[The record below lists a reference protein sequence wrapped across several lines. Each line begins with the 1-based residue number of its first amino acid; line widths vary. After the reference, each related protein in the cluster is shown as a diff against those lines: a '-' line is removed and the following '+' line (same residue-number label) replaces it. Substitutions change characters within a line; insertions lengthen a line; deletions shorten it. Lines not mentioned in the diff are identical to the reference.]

1 MLEELAN
8 QMRDEKRQLQLDRE
22 AFEREKLA
30 LARSRENQENHL
42 DQYMQDYQRQTIAL
56 SNQVKALEN
65 EKEHLVRSVEEKLSE
80 GWEANQMLIR
90 KIELANKQRAL
101 QESAIKRRDYKD
113 IEAEMEDYEPVE
125 EEKSMDG
132 ESNPEVKE
140 SVQLPVLPVKGK
152 IDYNRMK
159 FGEEENFVAQLTPRA
174 GEDSVNGQHD
184 LEDEGQVQLDARS
197 A

>member
-8 QMRDEKRQLQLDRE
+8 QMREEKRQLQLDRE

-30 LARSRENQENHL
+30 QARSRENQENHL

-113 IEAEMEDYEPVE
+113 IEAEMEDYGPVE

-132 ESNPEVKE
+132 ESTPEVKE
-140 SVQLPVLPVKGK
+140 SV
-152 IDYNRMK
+152 
-159 FGEEENFVAQLTPRA
+159 
-174 GEDSVNGQHD
+174 
-184 LEDEGQVQLDARS
+184 
-197 A
+197 

>member
-22 AFEREKLA
+22 AFEKEKLA

-42 DQYMQDYQRQTIAL
+42 EQYMQDYQRQTIAL

-113 IEAEMEDYEPVE
+113 IEAEMEEDYGPVE

-132 ESNPEVKE
+132 ESTPEVKE
-140 SVQLPVLPVKGK
+140 SV
-152 IDYNRMK
+152 
-159 FGEEENFVAQLTPRA
+159 
-174 GEDSVNGQHD
+174 
-184 LEDEGQVQLDARS
+184 
-197 A
+197 